1 MGLRINTNI
10 SAQYALANLTNTN
23 NKLSESLNR
32 LSTGLRINKAADD
45 SAGMTIADGLKFQS
59 TNLGQAIKNGNNGIN
74 LIQIADMA
82 LQKSIDIVDQ
92 ISQKAAQAANDT
104 QDTASRSALQSDI
117 DKLLEEIDNISNTTS
132 YKGTKLLD
140 GSFTN
145 KLLHVGAY
153 TNQTLSIS
161 VNKTA
166 STAIGKIAQVEGDD
180 GEYANS
186 LSGATALTFDTT
198 ANLNKINAGLLTING
213 IDVNNYIDKSAS
225 TSQLDAKQMAD
236 AINQIQGTTGVTAK
250 ATTTLIG
257 TAALGAGSINKGQLK
272 INGVD
277 IGATSNGTIVED
289 INNLSDKTGVIASI
303 DSQNRLVLTAADGRN
318 IAVEEGA
325 GVSAI
330 TKIADNRTSLTGANL
345 SLGSFGAQ
353 HSFYMNG
360 VHILY
365 GNATASTT
373 LASVATQ
380 IRSQL
385 AAAGVTDITVTS
397 HSTIGSMTFT
407 INDGH
412 DLNTY
417 NSEAT
422 TNPKSYIAN
431 SSAHGVISLI
441 SQKTIDIGGD
451 KPQIGGFSTSSN
463 PPKGSLSMVNVTSQ
477 NGAEIAIARAKS
489 ALSDLDKIRS
499 GLGSVQNQIKA
510 TVENIS
516 ITQININ
523 SAESTIRD
531 VDFANESSNFSKL
544 QILAQSGTY
553 ALAQSNAVQQNVLRL
568 LQ

>member
-104 QDTASRSALQSDI
+104 QDPDSRSALQSDI

-166 STAIGKIAQVEGDD
+166 STAIGKLAQVEGDD

-360 VHILY
+360 VKITY
-365 GNATASTT
+365 GGTSTA
-373 LASVATQ
+373 ASAATQ
-380 IRSQL
+380 IRTAL
-385 AAAGVTDITVTS
+385 ANAGVTDITVTS
-397 HSTIGSMTFT
+397 GASIASFTFT

-417 NSEAT
+417 NSGA
-422 TNPKSYIAN
+422 SIASHIAN

-477 NGAEIAIARAKS
+477 NGAEIAIARSKS

-510 TVENIS
+510 TVENITT
-516 ITQININ
+516 TQININ